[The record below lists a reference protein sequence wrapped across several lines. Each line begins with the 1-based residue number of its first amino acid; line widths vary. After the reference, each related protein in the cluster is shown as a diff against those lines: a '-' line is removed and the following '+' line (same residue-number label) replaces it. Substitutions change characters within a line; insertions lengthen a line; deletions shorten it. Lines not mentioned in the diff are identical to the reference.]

1 MSRNTTSYRGSLTR
15 GLYAQTND
23 SRFRSVMRQLEDEV
37 QRGYNL
43 GPIITPDIS
52 IRDAISSLPHNGG
65 RIVLSEGEWTF
76 NTNLSVTRPNVHIL
90 SMSPQKT
97 ILRRTKTTSDNMLTL
112 SGAECIIEG
121 IRFIDENSSG
131 FCIESTGDRTV
142 VKNCFFQDVYG
153 GIKMDGADFCT
164 VEGNHFVDAD
174 GHNVEFAN
182 TCVGALISNNR
193 FEEASGSSKFNIL
206 LSTGT
211 TKSTMVGNVLDWAGG
226 EISSPYRATGMQL
239 LATIPLANVV
249 DTSNIT
255 ETV

>member
-15 GLYAQTND
+15 GIYSQTND
-23 SRFRSVMRQLEDEV
+23 SRFRSIMRQLEDEV
-37 QRGYNL
+37 KRGYNL
-43 GPIITPDIS
+43 GPVITPDIS
-52 IRDAISSLPHNGG
+52 IRDAISSLPKNGG

-76 NTNLSVTRPNVHIL
+76 NANLSVTRPNVHIL

-131 FCIESTGDRTV
+131 FCIESTGNRTV

-153 GIKMDGADFCT
+153 GIKITGANFCT

-174 GHNVEFAN
+174 GTNIEFSG
-182 TCVGALISNNR
+182 TCAYGLIANNR
-193 FEEASGSSKFNIL
+193 MEEGRTYNIL
-206 LSTGT
+206 LSNATS
-211 TKSTMVGNVLDWAGG
+211 KSVLVGNVLEYSAGH
-226 EISSPYRATGMQL
+226 ISRDDLETGMQSS
-239 LATIPLANVV
+239 AEIAASNVV
-249 DTSNIT
+249 DPSNIDRT
-255 ETV
+255 P